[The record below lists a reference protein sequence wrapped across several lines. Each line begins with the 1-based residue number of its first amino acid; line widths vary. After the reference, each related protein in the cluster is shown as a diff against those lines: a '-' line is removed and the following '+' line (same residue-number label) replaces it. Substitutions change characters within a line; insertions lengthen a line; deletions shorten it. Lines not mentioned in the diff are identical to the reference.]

1 VVYQCK
7 NTPWEGLGMSESW
20 RDKILEQFVPNISK
34 LSIVSDPD
42 NLLTEEKMAVTLRN
56 RGFDILEF
64 NDAIEFRYAYE
75 SKYRS
80 IWDEGNK
87 TELVVIIH
95 TQKADLNYLPYDLLE
110 KGKKFYF
117 NIAEIFPMFSP
128 YILGFL
134 DKSLFD
140 TLYLFREK
148 YPKSKQ
154 GDKFTIDFL
163 LRYVYK
169 IDINTINDELDLIK
183 SLLHIHYNNLEIP
196 ALYIQRIVG
205 LINEKKIFTSLQID
219 TLLNNKDY
227 FIDYLME
234 KHKEIV
240 VDSPEV
246 QVLQVLN
253 KKTKKIDILFK
264 HIESENIENYSNHK
278 EWINLSWKF
287 ANIISFVYQNSNTNY
302 IEQLESV
309 YAKINDFY
317 EKWLTSHYSAL
328 ITIPSISPTMVH
340 HIPHYLAYQYRQNK
354 TRIALI
360 IIDGLALNQWIT
372 LRDSL
377 EIKNIQ
383 FIEKALFAWIPT
395 LTSVSRQSIFSGKSP
410 YEFESSIDTTEK
422 EEKFWSLFWENNN
435 LEKQSIIY
443 LKGVDTNEKIKEV
456 EDKLTQSKTV
466 IAGLVV
472 NKIDNIMHG
481 MQMGMEGFHNQIKL
495 YGKNDLINKL
505 LSELIKNNYE
515 VWITSDHGNTECIG
529 RGQPH
534 EASIAKSRGERV
546 RIYKSKDLLESIKN
560 KYPWSEYWNSS
571 SLPKNYLPLI
581 AKGNSAFL
589 PESNYAI
596 SHGSI
601 SMQETIVPFIK
612 VIRK

>member
-1 VVYQCK
+1 M
-7 NTPWEGLGMSESW
+7 PESW

-42 NLLTEEKMAVTLRN
+42 NLLTEEKMAVTLRDK
-56 RGFDILEF
+56 GFDILEF
-64 NDAIEFRYAYE
+64 KDAIEFRYAYE
-75 SKYRS
+75 SKYRA

-95 TQKADLNYLPYDLLE
+95 TQKVDLNYLPYDLLE
-110 KGKKFYF
+110 TGKKFFF

-140 TLYLFREK
+140 TLYSFREK
-148 YPKSKQ
+148 YPKDKQ

-169 IDINTINDELDLIK
+169 IDIDTINDEIDLIK

-196 ALYIQRIVG
+196 ALYIQRIVE
-205 LINEKKIFTSLQID
+205 LINEKKIFASLQIE

-227 FIDYLME
+227 FIEYLME
-234 KHKEIV
+234 KHEEIV
-240 VDSPEV
+240 DNSPEV

-253 KKTKKIDILFK
+253 KKAKKIDVLFK

-278 EWINLSWKF
+278 EWINISWKC
-287 ANIISFVYQNSNTNY
+287 ANLSSLIYQTSNTDY
-302 IEQLESV
+302 VEQLEAA
-309 YAKINDFY
+309 YTKINNLY
-317 EKWLTSHYSAL
+317 EKWLALHYAAL

-377 EIKNIQ
+377 SVKNIN

-395 LTSVSRQSIFSGKSP
+395 LTSVSRQSIFSGKTP
-410 YEFESSIDTTEK
+410 YEFESSINKTEK
-422 EEKFWSLFWENNN
+422 EEKFWLLFWENNG
-435 LEKQSIIY
+435 LDKHCTIY
-443 LKGVDTNEKIKEV
+443 RKGIDTNEKIKEV
-456 EDKLTQSKTV
+456 EDKLIQSKTI
-466 IAGLVV
+466 IAGLVL

-481 MQMGMEGFHNQIKL
+481 MQMGMEGFHNQIRL
-495 YGKNDLINKL
+495 YGKNDLINEL
-505 LSELIKNNYE
+505 LSELIENNYE

-529 RGQPH
+529 QGQPH

-546 RIYKSKDLLESIKN
+546 RIYKSMDLLKSIKD
-560 KYPWSEYWNSS
+560 KYPWSEYWNPI

-589 PESNYAI
+589 SESNSAI

-601 SMQETIVPFIK
+601 SIQETIVPFIK
-612 VIRK
+612 VIGK

>member
-1 VVYQCK
+1 MPE
-7 NTPWEGLGMSESW
+7 TW

-34 LSIVSDPD
+34 LSLVSDPD
-42 NLLTEEKMAVTLRN
+42 NLLTEEKTAVILRN

-64 NDAIEFRYAYE
+64 KDAIEFRYAYE
-75 SKYRS
+75 SKYRT

-95 TQKADLNYLPYDLLE
+95 TQKVDLNYLPFDLLE
-110 KGKKFYF
+110 TGKKFF
-117 NIAEIFPMFSP
+117 FSIAEIFPMFSP

-140 TLYLFREK
+140 TLYSFREK
-148 YPKSKQ
+148 YPKEKQ
-154 GDKFTIDFL
+154 SDKFTIDFF
-163 LRYVYK
+163 LRYVYEIN
-169 IDINTINDELDLIK
+169 IDTIKDELDLIK
-183 SLLHIHYNNLEIP
+183 SLLHIHFNNLEIP
-196 ALYIQRIVG
+196 ALYIQRIVE
-205 LINEKKIFTSLQID
+205 LINEKKIFASLQIE
-219 TLLNNKDY
+219 TLINNKDY
-227 FIDYLME
+227 FIDYLTE
-234 KHKEIV
+234 KHKEIIV
-240 VDSPEV
+240 NSPEV

-253 KKTKKIDILFK
+253 KKVKKIDVLFK

-278 EWINLSWKF
+278 EWINLSWKY
-287 ANIISFVYQNSNTNY
+287 ASLSSFVYQNSNTNY
-302 IEQLESV
+302 IEQLKSA
-309 YAKINDFY
+309 YARINDLY
-317 EKWLTSHYSAL
+317 EKWLTLHYSAL
-328 ITIPSISPTMVH
+328 ITIPSVSPTMVH

-360 IIDGLALNQWIT
+360 IIDGLALDQWIT

-377 EIKNIQ
+377 AVNNFQ
-383 FIEKALFAWIPT
+383 FIEKALFAWVPT

-435 LEKQSIIY
+435 LEKNCIIY
-443 LKGVDTNEKIKEV
+443 RKGLDTNEKIKEV
-456 EDKLTQSKTV
+456 EDKLNLSKTV

-481 MQMGMEGFHNQIKL
+481 IQMGMEGFHNQIKL
-495 YGKNDLINKL
+495 YGKNDLINEL
-505 LSELIKNNYE
+505 LSELIENNYE

-546 RIYKSKDLLESIKN
+546 RIYKSKDLLESIKD
-560 KYPWSEYWNSS
+560 KYPWSESWKSN

-589 PESNYAI
+589 PESNSAI

-612 VIRK
+612 IIGK

>member
-1 VVYQCK
+1 
-7 NTPWEGLGMSESW
+7 MMESW

-34 LSIVSDPD
+34 LSLVSDPD
-42 NLLTEEKMAVTLRN
+42 NLLTEEEMAVILRN

-75 SKYRS
+75 TKYRS
-80 IWDEGNK
+80 IWDEGIE

-95 TQKADLNYLPYDLLE
+95 TQKIDLNYLPYDLLE
-110 KGKKFYF
+110 TGKIFYF
-117 NIAEIFPMFSP
+117 NIADIFPMFSP
-128 YILGFL
+128 YILGLL

-140 TLYLFREK
+140 MLYSFRER
-148 YPKSKQ
+148 YPKNKQ
-154 GDKFTIDFL
+154 GDNFTMDFL

-169 IDINTINDELDLIK
+169 IDINSINNEFDLIK

-196 ALYIQRIVG
+196 ALYIQRIIYI
-205 LINEKKIFTSLQID
+205 INEKKAFASLQID
-219 TLLNNKDY
+219 TLLNDKDY
-227 FIDYLME
+227 FINYLME
-234 KHKEIV
+234 KHEEIV
-240 VDSPEV
+240 DNSPEV

-253 KKTKKIDILFK
+253 KSVKKIDVLFK

-278 EWINLSWKF
+278 EWINISWKY
-287 ANIISFVYQNSNTNY
+287 ANLCSFVFQNSNANY
-302 IEQLESV
+302 IEKLELV
-309 YAKINDFY
+309 YAKINDLY
-317 EKWLTSHYSAL
+317 EKWLALHYAAL
-328 ITIPSISPTMVH
+328 ITIPSVSPTMVH
-340 HIPHYLAYQYRQNK
+340 HIPHYLAYQYRRAK

-377 EIKNIQ
+377 TLKNIQ

-410 YEFESSIDTTEK
+410 YEFESSINTTEK
-422 EEKFWSLFWENNN
+422 EEKSWFLFWENNS
-435 LEKQSIIY
+435 LEKHRIIY
-443 LKGVDTNEKIKEV
+443 RKGIDTSEKIKEV
-456 EDKLTQSKTV
+456 EDILTQSKTI

-481 MQMGMEGFHNQIKL
+481 MQMGMEGFHNQIRL
-495 YGKNDLINKL
+495 YGKNDLINEL
-505 LSELIKNNYE
+505 LSKLIENNYE
-515 VWITSDHGNTECIG
+515 VWITSDHGNIECIG

-546 RIYKSKDLLESIKN
+546 RIYKSMDLLESIKD
-560 KYPWSEYWNSS
+560 KYPWSEYWNPI

-589 PESNYAI
+589 PENNSAI